1 MFFFGVI
8 FALVAGILFGLI
20 GPTTKIAYNFG
31 ASASLAILF
40 RYVVATIFI
49 LPFIP
54 FQKNLLKTYQKNI
67 ISFLLISLGSI
78 LLTSG
83 LLISFNYIDVS
94 LAVLIFCLYPIY
106 VLIYSVLVDKEEIN
120 IIVKFLFFLTFIG
133 IFLVL
138 GPSLK
143 IVNLIGIIFA
153 VIASIG
159 ATSMIIINQK
169 MSRKGIQ
176 PIPINIFINIIVKF
190 LFFSTFIGIFLVLGP
205 SLKIVNLIGIIF
217 ALIAS
222 IGATSMIIINQKMS
236 KKGIQPIPINIFI
249 NIINTIFFFLIIKV
263 FFSLKINFDF
273 NIYLFIFIPSACY
286 CLAFL
291 SQLYAIPRIGQSNTA
306 LFLYLEPVVGVLGAV
321 YFLDEILT
329 FSQLVGA
336 VVVMLSL
343 LLATYY
349 TNKTKNVVS

>member
-1 MFFFGVI
+1 MFIFGVI

-54 FQKNLLKTYQKNI
+54 FQKNLLETYQKNI

-83 LLISFNYIDVS
+83 LLISFNYINVS

-120 IIVKFLFFLTFIG
+120 IIVKFLFFSTFIG

-138 GPSLK
+138 GPSLR
-143 IVNLIGIIFA
+143 IDNLIGIIFA

-159 ATSMIIINQK
+159 ATSMIVINQK
-169 MSRKGIQ
+169 MSR
-176 PIPINIFINIIVKF
+176 
-190 LFFSTFIGIFLVLGP
+190 
-205 SLKIVNLIGIIF
+205 
-217 ALIAS
+217 
-222 IGATSMIIINQKMS
+222 
-236 KKGIQPIPINIFI
+236 KGIQPIPINIFI

-263 FFSLKINFDF
+263 FFSLNISYDF

-306 LFLYLEPVVGVLGAV
+306 LFLYLEPVVGILGAV

-336 VVVMLSL
+336 VVVILSL